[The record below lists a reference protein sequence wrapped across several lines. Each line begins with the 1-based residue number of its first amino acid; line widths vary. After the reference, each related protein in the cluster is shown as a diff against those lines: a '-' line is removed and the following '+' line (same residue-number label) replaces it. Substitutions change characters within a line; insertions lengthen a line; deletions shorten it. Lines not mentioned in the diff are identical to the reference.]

1 MNKMI
6 RLSLTLDMAFVEVDV
21 FEGLCDRAQEA
32 YWVSYLG
39 RYIMDDYG
47 NAVEL
52 DVWGTMLDEW

>member
-1 MNKMI
+1 
-6 RLSLTLDMAFVEVDV
+6 MAFVEVDV